1 MIKGRYVCQ
10 VEVDYTYDETKL
22 NITAD
27 ELKERVNSNW
37 MEKAM
42 EQNVRGMFD
51 RNAKITVTRMLSD
64 ICEVGNED

>member
-10 VEVDYTYDETKL
+10 IEVDYTYDDAKQ

-27 ELKERVNSNW
+27 ELKERANSNW

-51 RNAKITVTRMLSD
+51 KNAKITVTRMLSD
-64 ICEVGNED
+64 ICEVSDDD